1 MSKIRFISVDTSM
14 SNLGIALGSYET
26 ADNTYLVENVFLV
39 HTEPSNIKQVRKS
52 AQDYER
58 CRTLYTRLH
67 QAIKDWQPFIAFAEM
82 PTGSQ
87 SANGMKSYG
96 ISLMLIGTIT
106 VPVIQVTPQEVKVAA
121 TNNKQAT
128 KADMIAWA
136 HKKWPHLP
144 WLTVKRGGLD
154 QLTAANEHLADAC
167 AAVEA
172 GMRTQQWLQAVA
184 ISAGHA
190 GANRVII

>member
-1 MSKIRFISVDTSM
+1 MSQVRFISLDTSM
-14 SNLGIALGSYET
+14 SNLGLAWGHWESST
-26 ADNTYLVENVFLV
+26 NSYLVEGLKLV

-58 CRTLYTRLH
+58 CRALYNGLH
-67 QAIKDWQPFIAFAEM
+67 DLIKEWQPYIAFAEM

-96 ISLMLIGTIT
+96 ISLMLIGTVT
-106 VPVIQVTPQEVKVAA
+106 VPVVQVTPQEVKVASVG
-121 TNNKQAT
+121 NKQAT
-128 KADMIAWA
+128 KPEMIAWA

-144 WLTVKRGGLD
+144 WLTYRRDGQD

-167 AAVEA
+167 AAIEA
-172 GMRTQQWLQAVA
+172 GMRTGQWLQAAA
-184 ISAGHA
+184 ILASTSSAP
-190 GANRVII
+190 RVII